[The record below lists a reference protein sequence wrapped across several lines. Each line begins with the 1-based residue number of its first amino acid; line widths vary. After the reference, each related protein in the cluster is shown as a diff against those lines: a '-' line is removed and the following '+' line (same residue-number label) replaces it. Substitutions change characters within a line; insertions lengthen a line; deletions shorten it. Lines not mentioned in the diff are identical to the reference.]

1 MKENL
6 LMDFFWRADDNYK
19 RRGYKWREISLDDI
33 SYYFSYEKKL
43 AMINSNWAKARAI
56 KNFNS
61 LKNIK
66 LLINNYKI
74 QLIINNYKI
83 QLIINNYK
91 IQLIINNYFFLYLF
105 FKSFKNWIR
114 L

>member
-1 MKENL
+1 MTRNFIRWYPITFLIK
-6 LMDFFWRADDNYK
+6 
-19 RRGYKWREISLDDI
+19 
-33 SYYFSYEKKL
+33 KKL

-114 L
+114 LKRLRRHSPGRYYQAFKWIKNFNC